1 MAATNSRVDVLGVPV
16 THPDKVLWPAEQ
28 ITKLDLV
35 RYYERIAPLI
45 LRYVR
50 HRPLTLR
57 PFPHGVDRP
66 GFYLKNAPK
75 GAPRWLQTFRDVAE
89 STGEPVD
96 FVVATD
102 ERTLVWIAQYNGV
115 EVHAWLSRTDK
126 PDYPDWAVVDLD
138 PSDATP
144 WEWVVRAAKAVGKQL
159 EALALRGFPKL
170 TGSTGIHVLVPLE
183 RVHRFDDVRA
193 FFEELARELCDEHR
207 GILTLAYGTAER
219 GTRVLIDY
227 AQNARGKTTVA
238 PYSVRPRRGA
248 PVAMPVAWDE
258 LDDPGLRSDRWT
270 LTTAFDRLE
279 RVGDILEPAL
289 GLQQRLPMAPG
300 TSASRPGGV

>member
-1 MAATNSRVDVLGVPV
+1 MAATDSSVDVLGVRV
-16 THPDKVLWPAEQ
+16 THPDKVLWPEEQ

-35 RYYERIAPLI
+35 RYYERIAPVI
-45 LRYVR
+45 LRYVQ

-57 PFPHGVDRP
+57 PFPHGIDRP

-96 FVVATD
+96 FVVAA
-102 ERTLVWIAQYNGV
+102 EARTLVWIAQYNGI
-115 EVHAWLSRTDK
+115 EVHAWLSRTDE

-138 PSDATP
+138 PSDQTP
-144 WEWVVRAAKAVGKQL
+144 WEWVVSAAKAVGRRL
-159 EALALRGFPKL
+159 DALALRSFPKV
-170 TGSTGIHVLVPLE
+170 TGSTGLHVLVPLE

-193 FFEELARELCDEHR
+193 FFEELARELCQEH
-207 GILTLAYGTAER
+207 GDILTLAYGTSER
-219 GTRVLIDY
+219 GRRVLMDY

-270 LTTAFDRLE
+270 MGTALDRLE

-289 GLQQRLPMAPG
+289 GIQQRLPSALG
-300 TSASRPGGV
+300 TFAKQAGCV